1 MSYINRFINLYNRIT
16 NIYFRY
22 FRSKIDYARH
32 IGVKIGNNC
41 FIATRGWS
49 SEPYLIEIGD
59 NVAITEGVKIHTH
72 GGGRIARYQIPKFDI
87 FGKVKIG
94 DGCYIG
100 TNAQIMPGVT
110 IGNRSLVAAGSI
122 VTKSIP
128 DGVVVGGNP
137 AIYICTIEEYISR
150 NKKYNLNTK
159 GLSPEDKK
167 VILSKLSDEEFIQ
180 KSKLKILKYAK

>member
-1 MSYINRFINLYNRIT
+1 MFCIKHFSNLYNRVI
-16 NIYFRY
+16 NLYFRY

-32 IGVKIGNNC
+32 IGVKIGDNC
-41 FIATRGWS
+41 FIATHGWS
-49 SEPYLIEIGD
+49 SEPYLIEIGN
-59 NVAITEGVKIHTH
+59 NVALTAGVKIHTH
-72 GGGRIARYQIPKFDI
+72 GGSRIARYQIPKFDV

-137 AIYICTIEEYISR
+137 AKYICTVEEYISR

-167 VILSKLSDEEFIQ
+167 VILCSFSDEKFI
-180 KSKLKILKYAK
+180 SKNFIRY

>member
-1 MSYINRFINLYNRIT
+1 MFCIKHFSNLYSRVINL
-16 NIYFRY
+16 YFRY

-32 IGVKIGNNC
+32 IGVKIGDNC

-49 SEPYLIEIGD
+49 SEPYLIEIGN
-59 NVAITEGVKIHTH
+59 NVQLTAGVKIHTH
-72 GGGRIARYQIPKFDI
+72 GGSNIVRRDYPKFDV

-94 DGCYIG
+94 DWSYIG

-128 DGVVVGGNP
+128 DGIVVGGNP
-137 AIYICTIEEYISR
+137 AKYICTVEEYIYR

-159 GLSPEDKK
+159 GLIASKK
-167 VILSKLSDEEFIQ
+167 QSILSNLTDNKFIT
-180 KSKLKILKYAK
+180 KPFIKIPL

>member
-1 MSYINRFINLYNRIT
+1 MFLINSFSNLYNRIS
-16 NIYFRY
+16 NLYFRY

-59 NVAITEGVKIHTH
+59 NVQLTAGVKIHTH
-72 GGGRIARYQIPKFDI
+72 GGGNIVRRDYPHFDV

-94 DGCYIG
+94 DWSYIG

-110 IGNRSLVAAGSI
+110 IGNRSLVAAGAI

-137 AIYICTIEEYISR
+137 ARYICTIEEYIR
-150 NKKYNLNTK
+150 NNEKYNTNTK
-159 GLSPEDKK
+159 GLTP
-167 VILSKLSDEEFIQ
+167 IQ
-180 KSKLKILKYAK
+180 KQKIIVNLPDSKFIVKPILNITQKK

>member
-1 MSYINRFINLYNRIT
+1 MFLINSFSNLYNRIS
-16 NIYFRY
+16 NLYFRY

-59 NVAITEGVKIHTH
+59 NVALTTGVKIHTH
-72 GGGRIARYQIPKFDI
+72 GGSRIARYQIPKFDV

-110 IGNRSLVAAGSI
+110 IGNRSLVAAGAI

-137 AIYICTIEEYISR
+137 ARYICTIEEYIR
-150 NKKYNLNTK
+150 NNEKYNTNTK
-159 GLSPEDKK
+159 GLSPQEKK
-167 VILSKLSDEEFIQ
+167 YILSNLSDKAFIQ
-180 KSKLKILKYAK
+180 KSIIRY